1 MSTDRTVLIDERS
14 DPDLRAVIGGL
25 LTSSESA
32 DFAVTRIRLAAMDLT
47 DEEVAIPRCRLLL
60 GALDASMLDDA
71 SYVPTAARADVGRLL
86 GWVRSGRL
94 EIRSAGIGGWIPD
107 FSIYRAGNASTCL
120 LGAHY
125 FGNPQL
131 SVGPSFTCL
140 VRDAA
145 SARIVADRFDALWDR
160 SHDVLPAIRD
170 VLELSR

>member
-1 MSTDRTVLIDERS
+1 MLIDERS
-14 DPDLRAVIGGL
+14 DPDLRAVIGEL
-25 LTSSESA
+25 LTTSESA

-47 DEEVAIPRCRLLL
+47 DDEVAIPRCRLLL

-71 SYVPTAARADVGRLL
+71 SYVPTAGHAADVRRLL

-107 FSIYRAGNASTCL
+107 FSIYRAGTACTCL

-131 SVGPSFTCL
+131 SVGPSFTCV
-140 VRDAA
+140 VRDTD

-170 VLELSR
+170 VLELSH